1 MIGHI
6 KWLSGL
12 VLVVFFLC
20 NTVHSADEL
29 PILIGATTS
38 LEGKYVEPSMMGQEA
53 FKLWAKEINKK
64 GGLLGRQVHLV
75 LYNDK
80 SDIGL
85 TRQLY
90 TRLIEEDKVDL
101 VLSPYSTPL
110 TLAASEISER
120 HSKLM
125 LAIAA
130 AAEKPW
136 QGDARYLFQVYAPA
150 KRQFV
155 GLLDIMAKKGCR
167 TVSVIYDDNSVF
179 NLDIVRG
186 VEEWAKAFKIEIALE
201 KSYHDGKKEL
211 PALLAEVKAVN
222 SCGLINSSYPP
233 DSYELLRLLDEM
245 NYRPDVLAMPIVPV
259 HPDFQQK
266 VGSIANLIFG
276 PSQWEPDERIPFPG
290 TKQFIV
296 DFQEFTGHMPSFHA
310 ASAYAACQLYEQA
323 IKRTQTLDND
333 ILRDYIAAL
342 DTVTV
347 LGRFKVDPSGLQVG
361 HNSIIIQWQNGKKE
375 IVWPQKMQ
383 TAKPIF

>member
-1 MIGHI
+1 MITRF
-6 KWLSGL
+6 KWMS
-12 VLVVFFLC
+12 VLILGSILLYSIA
-20 NTVHSADEL
+20 HSAAES
-29 PILIGATTS
+29 PILIGATAS
-38 LEGKYVEPSMMGQEA
+38 LEGKYAEPSLMGQEA
-53 FKLWAKEINKK
+53 FKLWVKEINKK
-64 GGLLGRQVHLV
+64 GGLLGREVRLV

-80 SDIGL
+80 SDIEL
-85 TRQLY
+85 TKKLY
-90 TRLIEEDKVDL
+90 TQLIEEDKVDL

-110 TLAASEISER
+110 TMAAAEVSER

-179 NLDIVRG
+179 NLDIIRG
-186 VEEWAKAFKIEIALE
+186 VQEWAKVFKIDIALE

-211 PALLAEVKAVN
+211 PALLTEVKAVN

-233 DSYELLRLLDEM
+233 DSYELLRLLVEM
-245 NYRPDVLAMPIVPV
+245 DYRPDVLAMPIAPV
-259 HPDFQQK
+259 HPDFQKK
-266 VGSIANLIFG
+266 VGDIGNHIFG

-290 TKQFIV
+290 TKQFIE
-296 DFQEFTGHMPSFHA
+296 DFYTFTGHMPSFHA

-323 IKRTQTLDND
+323 INRTQTLDNSK
-333 ILRDYIAAL
+333 LRDYISAL

-361 HNSIIIQWQNGKKE
+361 HNSIIIQWQNGQKE